1 MPQKIL
7 TGANLVVYVNAR
19 PYGLV
24 ERFTYTENTP
34 SRENRGIDTVDTSEL
49 APTRSDVFGT
59 MEIWRLKGDG
69 GLEGAG
75 LKTHSRLMARA
86 RYFSLTLIDRVTDE
100 VFFQA
105 DRCRVESQTWPV
117 PIKQLVKGTVSWKA
131 LQMNNE
137 LSNG

>member
-1 MPQKIL
+1 MSQKIL

-24 ERFTYTENTP
+24 ERFTWTENTP
-34 SRENRGIDTVDTSEL
+34 SRENRGIDTVETVEL
-49 APTRSDVFGT
+49 APTYSSVSGV
-59 MEIWRLKGDG
+59 MEIWRLKSDG

-75 LKTHSRLMARA
+75 LKPHSKNMARG
-86 RYFSLTLIDRVTDE
+86 RYFSLTLIDRITDE
-100 VFFQA
+100 IFFQA

-117 PIKQLVKGTVSWKA
+117 AVKQLVKGSVSWKG
-131 LQMNNE
+131 LSMNNE